1 MKNETT
7 TDLTSQIETTAN
19 LLAQLEGEQA
29 DFQNRM
35 TLAVSD
41 ADSASMIGLKRR
53 HSELPV
59 EIQMAR
65 IRLAKLHLQLDEERL
80 PELQAEVGKFHEPI
94 QEAVAKRDAAAL
106 ELGKLQGAYH
116 GANEDLREVKIRI
129 GERKRELERL
139 VYEANPAKA
148 TARPILQSLNAS

>member
-1 MKNETT
+1 MKQD
-7 TDLTSQIETTAN
+7 DLTSQIETTAN
-19 LLAQLEGEQA
+19 LLAQLESEQA

-35 TLAVSD
+35 TLAVGEG
-41 ADSASMIGLKRR
+41 DSASMIGLKRR

-65 IRLAKLHLQLDEERL
+65 IRLAKLHLQSDEQRL
-80 PELQAEVGKFHEPI
+80 PELQSAAAKFYEPI

-116 GANEDLREVKIRI
+116 EANEDLREVKIRI
-129 GERKRELERL
+129 GERKRELERFIYL
-139 VYEANPAKA
+139 ANPAKG
-148 TARPILQSLNAS
+148 TARPNLQSLNAS

>member
-1 MKNETT
+1 MKQD
-7 TDLTSQIETTAN
+7 DLTSQIETTAN
-19 LLAQLEGEQA
+19 LLAQLESEQA

-35 TLAVSD
+35 TLAVGEG
-41 ADSASMIGLKRR
+41 DSASMIGLKRR

-65 IRLAKLHLQLDEERL
+65 IRLAKLHLQSDEQRL
-80 PELQAEVGKFHEPI
+80 PELQSAAAKFYEPI

-116 GANEDLREVKIRI
+116 EANEDLREVKIRI
-129 GERKRELERL
+129 GERKRELQRL
-139 VYEANPAKA
+139 IYLANPAKG
-148 TARPILQSLNAS
+148 TALPKLQSLNAS

>member
-1 MKNETT
+1 MKQD
-7 TDLTSQIETTAN
+7 DLTSQIETTAN

-35 TLAVSD
+35 ALAVGEG
-41 ADSASMIGLKRR
+41 DSASMIGLKRR

-65 IRLAKLHLQLDEERL
+65 IRLAKLHLQSDEQRL
-80 PELQAEVGKFHEPI
+80 PELQSAAAKFNEPI

-106 ELGKLQGAYH
+106 ELAKLQGAYH
-116 GANEDLREVKIRI
+116 GANEDFRDVRIRI
-129 GERKRELERL
+129 GERKRELDRL
-139 VYEANPAKA
+139 IYLANPAKG
-148 TARPILQSLNAS
+148 TARPNLQSLNAS